1 VAASSVPESHR
12 DLLAARPAV
21 TLATIG
27 PDGFP
32 QVTAMWFLVDGDDT
46 VKASLNMARQ
56 KVRNLRR
63 HPEATLFFTDP
74 DNPYRTLEI
83 RAMAEVVSDPDY
95 AFADRVGAKYG
106 VDLRERDRPGEL
118 RVVVTFSPVK
128 VNTYG

>member
-1 VAASSVPESHR
+1 MPDTAIPETHR

-32 QVTAMWFLVDGDDT
+32 QVTAMWFLVDDDDT
-46 VKASLNMARQ
+46 VKAWLNTARQ

-83 RAMAEVVSDPDY
+83 RAMAEVVPDPDY
-95 AFADRVGAKYG
+95 EFADRVGAKYG
-106 VDLRERDRPGEL
+106 VNLRERDRPGES
-118 RVVVTFSPVK
+118 RVVVTFTPTR

>member
-1 VAASSVPESHR
+1 MAASSVPESHR